1 MTEKKPTK
9 KEVMQENE
17 ELKGQLTAVTG
28 EAQRISEAAQQIQ
41 AQSAHRLMIIR
52 LLENFVNTVNGSL
65 QQLQRDL
72 QEIQPQ
78 MPQEEEVVDEEE
90 K

>member
-1 MTEKKPTK
+1 MTEKKLTK

-17 ELKGQLTAVTG
+17 ELKGQLAVMTG

-78 MPQEEEVVDEEE
+78 IPQEEAVDEEE

>member
-1 MTEKKPTK
+1 MTEKKLTK

-17 ELKGQLTAVTG
+17 ELKGQLAAVTG

-41 AQSAHRLMIIR
+41 SQSAHRLMIIR
-52 LLENFVNTVNGSL
+52 ELREHCEWKPATTTERPA
-65 QQLQRDL
+65 RDSTTDATRRS
-72 QEIQPQ
+72 ERG
-78 MPQEEEVVDEEE
+78 